1 MKTITDVQRLVS
13 ERIEKYWAES
23 LLADAQSQD
32 DPRWPWAV
40 TLTSL
45 NGQALN
51 ERWSE
56 VWRWIVD
63 WNTWADANH
72 GSLTTANRHVGGVTR
87 AIPTHISIPDIDA
100 AAEATDS
107 DWPRRLADA
116 RCRARILHEE
126 FPTTLTSGLL
136 RNVCALSDVDFDLVR
151 TAARWFRRHDAA
163 GLTARQVP
171 IAGLHAKWLD
181 RNTRLVTGLSGRPE
195 LGLVKRPSR
204 IQFSYLDRHWLQHG
218 NRRRDSISIDEP
230 DHPPGYQPQVIL
242 VTENKDTAL
251 FFPQVEGGIVIEG
264 NGNAVTRL
272 AKIPWIR
279 ACPII
284 VYWGDLDAH
293 GLAILDLLRS
303 TGIPAEAML
312 MDEATLHRYAPYAS
326 PTYADGSPLP
336 QASPPPTPFLSDDE
350 RRLLERITA
359 PEWTGPRRI
368 EQERIPLQTAH
379 EELMLSLSHRPQAG
393 SDRRSARLPQ
403 V

>member
-1 MKTITDVQRLVS
+1 VKTVAEVQRLVS
-13 ERIEKYWAES
+13 ERIDKHWAES

-32 DPRWPWAV
+32 DPRWPWTV

-63 WNTWADANH
+63 WNSWAEAH
-72 GSLTTANRHVGGVTR
+72 HCTLTTANRRIGGVTR
-87 AIPTHISIPDIDA
+87 AIPTHIRIPDIHAGA
-100 AAEATDS
+100 AATDS
-107 DWPRRLADA
+107 DWPQRLAHA
-116 RCRARILHEE
+116 RCRARTLFEE

-136 RNVCALSDVDFDLVR
+136 RSACALGEVDFDLAR
-151 TAARWFRRHDAA
+151 SAADWFRRHDAA

-171 IAGLHAKWLD
+171 IVGLHAKWLD
-181 RNTRLVTGLSGRPE
+181 RNTRLITGLSGRPE
-195 LGLVKRPSR
+195 LGLVNRPSR
-204 IQFSYLDRHWLQHG
+204 IQFSYLDRRWLQRG
-218 NRRRDSISIDEP
+218 NRHRDSISIDEP
-230 DHPPGYQPQVIL
+230 NQLPGYQPQVIL
-242 VTENKDTAL
+242 VTENKDSAL
-251 FFPQVEGGIVIEG
+251 FFPPVEGGIVIEG

-279 ACPII
+279 ACPTI

-326 PTYADGSPLP
+326 PTYADGGPLP
-336 QASPPPTPFLSDDE
+336 QGTPPPTPFLSGVE
-350 RRLLERITA
+350 RHLLEQITA

-379 EELMLSLSHRPQAG
+379 EELMLSLSHRTRAG
-393 SDRRSARLPQ
+393 FDRR
-403 V
+403 

>member
-1 MKTITDVQRLVS
+1 VKTIAEVQRRVS
-13 ERIEKYWAES
+13 ERIDKHWAEC
-23 LLADAQSQD
+23 LLADAQGRD
-32 DPRWPWAV
+32 DARWPWAV

-63 WNTWADANH
+63 WNSWAEAN
-72 GSLTTANRHVGGVTR
+72 GCSLILANRRIGGVTR
-87 AIPTHISIPDIDA
+87 AIPTHVSIPDIDTA
-100 AAEATDS
+100 AAVTDS
-107 DWPRRLADA
+107 DWPRLLTDA
-116 RCRARILHEE
+116 RCRARILLQD

-136 RNVCALSDVDFDLVR
+136 RSACGLSDVDFDLAR
-151 TAARWFRRHDAA
+151 EAATWFRWHAAA

-181 RNTRLVTGLSGRPE
+181 SNTRLVTGLSGRPE

-204 IQFSYLDRHWLQHG
+204 IQFSYLDRRWLQHG
-218 NRRRDSISIDEP
+218 NRRRDSITLDEP
-230 DHPPGYQPQVIL
+230 HQPPGYQPQVIL
-242 VTENKDTAL
+242 ITENKDTAL
-251 FFPQVEGGIVIEG
+251 FFPQVDGGIVIEG

-293 GLAILDLLRS
+293 GLTILDLLRS
-303 TGIPAEAML
+303 TGIHAEAML

-336 QASPPPTPFLSDDE
+336 RGTPPPTPFLSDDE
-350 RRLLERITA
+350 RRLLEQITA

-379 EELMLSLSHRPQAG
+379 EELILSLT
-393 SDRRSARLPQ
+393 RRYQPGPD
-403 V
+403 

>member
-1 MKTITDVQRLVS
+1 MKTIAEVQRLVS
-13 ERIEKYWAES
+13 ERIDKHWAES
-23 LLADAQSQD
+23 VLADARGQD

-40 TLTSL
+40 TLSSL

-63 WNTWADANH
+63 WNAWAE
-72 GSLTTANRHVGGVTR
+72 ANRCPLTIANRRVGGVTR
-87 AIPTHISIPDIDA
+87 AIPTHISIPDIDTA
-100 AAEATDS
+100 AAATDS
-107 DWPRRLADA
+107 DWPRRLTDA
-116 RCRARILHEE
+116 RGRGRILFEE
-126 FPTTLTSGLL
+126 FPATLTSALL
-136 RNVCALSDVDFDLVR
+136 RNACALCEVDFDLAR
-151 TAARWFRRHDAA
+151 EAANWFRRHAAA

-204 IQFSYLDRHWLQHG
+204 IQFSYLDRHWLDHG
-218 NRRRDSISIDEP
+218 NRCRDSISLDEP
-230 DHPPGYQPQVIL
+230 DQPPGYQPQVIL

-251 FFPQVEGGIVIEG
+251 FFPRVEGGIVIEG
-264 NGNAVTRL
+264 NGNAVIRL

-279 ACPII
+279 ACPMI

-293 GLAILDLLRS
+293 GFVILDLLRS
-303 TGIPAEAML
+303 TGISAEAML
-312 MDEATLHRYAPYAS
+312 MDEGTLHRYAPYAS
-326 PTYADGSPLP
+326 PTYSDGSPLP
-336 QASPPPTPFLSDDE
+336 QGTPAPTPFLSDDE

-379 EELMLSLSHRPQAG
+379 EALTQSLSHRPRAAPDQRG
-393 SDRRSARLPQ
+393 PRLPQ

>member
-1 MKTITDVQRLVS
+1 LF
-13 ERIEKYWAES
+13 
-23 LLADAQSQD
+23 
-32 DPRWPWAV
+32 
-40 TLTSL
+40 
-45 NGQALN
+45 
-51 ERWSE
+51 
-56 VWRWIVD
+56 
-63 WNTWADANH
+63 
-72 GSLTTANRHVGGVTR
+72 
-87 AIPTHISIPDIDA
+87 
-100 AAEATDS
+100 
-107 DWPRRLADA
+107 
-116 RCRARILHEE
+116 EE

-136 RNVCALSDVDFDLVR
+136 RSACALSDVDFDLAR
-151 TAARWFRRHDAA
+151 AAADWFRRHAA
-163 GLTARQVP
+163 DGLTARQVP

-181 RNTRLVTGLSGRPE
+181 RNTRLVTGLSGRQE

-218 NRRRDSISIDEP
+218 NRRRDSISLDEP
-230 DHPPGYQPQVIL
+230 DQAPGYQPQVIL

-264 NGNAVTRL
+264 DGNAVTRL

-279 ACPII
+279 ACPTIA
-284 VYWGDLDAH
+284 YWGDLDAH

-336 QASPPPTPFLSDDE
+336 LGTQPPTPFLSHDE

-379 EELMLSLSHRPQAG
+379 EELTRSLSNCPQAAP
-393 SDRRSARLPQ
+393 DRRADRLRE

>member
-13 ERIEKYWAES
+13 ARIDKHWAES
-23 LLADAQSQD
+23 LLADAQGYD

-40 TLTSL
+40 ILTSL
-45 NGQALN
+45 NGRALN
-51 ERWSE
+51 ECWSE

-63 WNTWADANH
+63 WNTWVEGNRC
-72 GSLTTANRHVGGVTR
+72 SLITANRRIGGVTR
-87 AIPTHISIPDIDA
+87 AIPTHMSIPDIDA
-100 AAEATDS
+100 AAEVTDS
-107 DWPRRLADA
+107 DWPRLLVDA
-116 RCRARILHEE
+116 RRRARILHKE

-136 RNVCALSDVDFDLVR
+136 RSACVLSDVDFDLAR
-151 TAARWFRRHDAA
+151 AAANWFRQHDAA

-181 RNTRLVTGLSGRPE
+181 SNTRLVTGLSGCPD

-204 IQFSYLDRHWLQHG
+204 IQFSYLDLRWLQHG
-218 NRRRDSISIDEP
+218 NRRRDSISLDEP
-230 DHPPGYQPQVIL
+230 NQPPGYQPQVIL
-242 VTENKDTAL
+242 ITENKDTAL
-251 FFPQVEGGIVIEG
+251 FFPHVEGGIAIEG

-293 GLAILDLLRS
+293 GLTILDLLRS
-303 TGIPAEAML
+303 TDISAEALL

-336 QASPPPTPFLSDDE
+336 QGPPAPTPFLSESE
-350 RRLLERITA
+350 RRLLEQITA

-368 EQERIPLQTAH
+368 EQERIPLQAAH
-379 EELMLSLSHRPQAG
+379 EELTLLLSRRLQAG
-393 SDRRSARLPQ
+393 SDLCGARLS
-403 V
+403 